1 MSNGVTGYAVIMK
14 KIKKSEDYYILF
26 FFGVCCYI
34 ISIVLVALSVA
45 FFYIDSNNW
54 HIFLVFGSG
63 AYMGGRGCFNIAKER
78 KWEKKK

>member
-1 MSNGVTGYAVIMK
+1 MK
-14 KIKKSEDYYILF
+14 KMKKSEDYYILF

-34 ISIVLVALSVA
+34 ISIALVAWSAAL
-45 FFYIDSNNW
+45 FFYSDSNNW

-63 AYMGGRGCFNIAKER
+63 AYMGGRSCFNIAKER